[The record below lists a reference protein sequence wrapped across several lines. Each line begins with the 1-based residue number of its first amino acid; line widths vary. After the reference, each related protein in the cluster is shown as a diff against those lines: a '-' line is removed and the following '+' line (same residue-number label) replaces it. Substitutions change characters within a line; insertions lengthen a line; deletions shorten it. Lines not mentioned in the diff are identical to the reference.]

1 MVKDMLLMDNM
12 DTQAMVEIDD
22 SKLDQESK
30 MNHLKS
36 FFLFFSKSYRLS
48 TIR

>member
-12 DTQAMVEIDD
+12 DNQAMVEIDD
-22 SKLDQESK
+22 NKLDQESK

-36 FFLFFSKSYRLS
+36 SLFFSKSYRLS
-48 TIR
+48 TIRR